1 MGKINVLITSAGR
14 RVRLVEN
21 FKLYANVFT
30 CDMNPSLSAACQV
43 SDYFF
48 KVPRVTDKNYI
59 DFLLQQCKNLNINM
73 IVPTIDPEL
82 EILAK
87 NKENFKKEGIFIA
100 GSSENICKTF
110 ALKSSTYKFFKENG
124 FLTPEIVDDIETAKY
139 PLFAKLNN
147 SSLSV
152 GAQKVNSIE
161 EAKILLSKN
170 KNYVFQEYIDA
181 TEFTVDVFINKKGA
195 VISIV
200 PRERIEVRCGE
211 INKGRTK
218 KDSLIISE
226 VKRLC
231 NKLNE
236 AYGVLTIQLFKKDNK
251 IYFIEINPRFGGGYP
266 LSWQAGADYAKFLI
280 DDYLGKELKDFE
292 EWKDNLIMLRYDNE
306 VLIDGNSI

>member
-21 FKLYANVFT
+21 FKLYANVFC
-30 CDMNPSLSAACQV
+30 CDMNPEFSAACQI
-43 SDYFF
+43 SDCFF

-59 DFLLQQCKNLNINM
+59 NILLQKCKELNINI
-73 IVPTIDPEL
+73 IVPTIDTEL
-82 EILAK
+82 EILSK
-87 NKENFKKEGIFIA
+87 NKKLFEKEGIFVA
-100 GSSENICKTF
+100 VSDENICKTF
-110 ALKSSTYKFFKENG
+110 ALKTSTYEFFKKEG
-124 FLTPEIVDDIETAKY
+124 FLTPEIVMDIKTANY
-139 PLFAKLNN
+139 PLFAKLDN
-147 SSLSV
+147 SSLSI
-152 GAQKVNSIE
+152 GATKVNNYK
-161 EAKILLSKN
+161 EAKILLKKN
-170 KNYVFQEYIDA
+170 KNYVFQEFIEA
-181 TEFTVDVFINKKGA
+181 TEFTIDVFIDKKGE

-218 KDSLIISE
+218 KDRIIIDE

-231 NKLNE
+231 NTLKG
-236 AYGVLTIQLFKKDNK
+236 AYGVLTIQLFKKDDK

-280 DDYLGKELKDFE
+280 NDYLGTKLNYFE

-306 VLIDGNSI
+306 VLVDGNSI